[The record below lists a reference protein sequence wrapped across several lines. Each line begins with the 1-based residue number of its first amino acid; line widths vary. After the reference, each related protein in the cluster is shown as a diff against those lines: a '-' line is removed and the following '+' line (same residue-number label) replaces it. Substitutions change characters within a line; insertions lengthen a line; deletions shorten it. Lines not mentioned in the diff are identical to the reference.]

1 VIRVLIVDDHQVVRQ
16 GLRFMLEQEEGI
28 EVVGDC
34 ADGTEAIAAV
44 RELRPT
50 VVLLDLFLPGQD
62 GISVLTQLKQE
73 RPEVEVLMLTS
84 STDDEHLLAALRAG
98 ALAYL
103 RKTAGVEQI
112 IGSVRAAA
120 RGESV
125 LDPRIAARLVRE
137 VRTSARRR
145 APLDLLSPREREVL
159 TVLARGR
166 SNRQIAKE
174 LAITEETVK
183 AHVSSILAKLHLAD
197 RTQAAIF
204 GLQQRLVPSRGR
216 RDDPWQKDDVA
227 ARHARSPSGWPALG
241 PGSRPTASSCLD
253 RGDVDLLHLH
263 HRIERALGSSRI
275 GVRDRLRQRDRGNLP
290 GQSPFVLAPAARAL
304 LAAVADDRVPV
315 TICFVLVSGGD
326 LKRECFVVL
335 EHRSAV
341 EPEAGNPHY
350 REFDRQHV
358 AHFPVRKVS
367 RRAHHRADG

>member
-1 VIRVLIVDDHQVVRQ
+1 MIRVLIVDDHQVVRQ
-16 GLRFMLEQEEGI
+16 GLRFMLEQEESI

-204 GLQQRLVPSRGR
+204 GLQQRLVPL
-216 RDDPWQKDDVA
+216 DE
-227 ARHARSPSGWPALG
+227 AL
-241 PGSRPTASSCLD
+241 
-253 RGDVDLLHLH
+253 
-263 HRIERALGSSRI
+263 E
-275 GVRDRLRQRDRGNLP
+275 
-290 GQSPFVLAPAARAL
+290 
-304 LAAVADDRVPV
+304 
-315 TICFVLVSGGD
+315 
-326 LKRECFVVL
+326 E
-335 EHRSAV
+335 
-341 EPEAGNPHY
+341 
-350 REFDRQHV
+350 
-358 AHFPVRKVS
+358 
-367 RRAHHRADG
+367 